1 MKKHLIVI
9 SFDAVSSKDLDILKN
24 YPNFKYIMDNGA
36 VIKNVDSVYPSLTY
50 PAHTTIVTGKYPCNH
65 GIINNTKL
73 EVNETKPDWYWYR
86 KNVKGKTLY
95 DVFNENGLTTAGIF
109 WPVSARSS
117 IKYNMPEIFP
127 TKKWHNQM
135 IMSGTGGNLLFQLD
149 INKKFSH
156 IRKGIS
162 EPELDDFSTEATKHT
177 IEKYKPN
184 LLLLH
189 LIDTDTHR
197 HYTGYGSKE
206 SNESLKRQD
215 RRLGEIIQSL
225 KNAGIFED
233 SIIVALGDHSQLDG
247 NNIIKL
253 NVLLQ
258 KNGLIEVDTEG
269 KIKSYKAIAKSC
281 DGSSYIYLKDKNDNE
296 TKLRV
301 RKLLD
306 DLKRNEKQPIEF
318 IFDSNE
324 AGKHG
329 ADSECCF
336 MVEANLGY
344 YFINEIQGDV
354 IEKMKNEDVGKKSHR
369 TFATH
374 GYCPSK
380 LDYGTFFIACGPGI
394 KSGVIVETG
403 NLINH
408 APTMAAMFG
417 FEMNDIDGN
426 VIKEILNGN

>member
-9 SFDAVSSKDLDILKN
+9 SFDAVSSKDLEILKN
-24 YPNFKYIMDNGA
+24 YPNFKYIMSNGA

-65 GIINNTKL
+65 GVINNTKL
-73 EVNETKPDWYWYR
+73 EINEPKPDWYWYR
-86 KNVKGKTLY
+86 KNIKGKTLY
-95 DVFNENGLTTAGIF
+95 DVFSENGLSTAGIF

-156 IRKGIS
+156 IRRGIS
-162 EPELDDFSTEATKHT
+162 EPELDDFSTEAMKHT
-177 IEKYKPN
+177 IKKYKPN
-184 LLLLH
+184 LVLLH

-225 KNAGIFED
+225 KDAEIFDD

-247 NNIIKL
+247 DKIIKL
-253 NVLLQ
+253 NVLLE
-258 KNGLIEVDTEG
+258 KNGLIDLDSDG
-269 KIKSYKAIAKSC
+269 KIKNYRAIAKSC
-281 DGSSYIYLKDKNDNE
+281 DGSAYIYLKDKND
-296 TKLRV
+296 TKS
-301 RKLLD
+301 KLKIKELLEE
-306 DLKRNEKQPIEF
+306 LKKDEKQPIDF
-318 IFDSNE
+318 ILDSNE
-324 AGKHG
+324 ARSYG
-329 ADSECCF
+329 ADGECSF
-336 MVEANLGY
+336 MVEANVGY

-354 IEKMKNEDVGKKSHR
+354 IENMKSEDVGKKSHR

-394 KSGVIVETG
+394 KKGVTVEKG
-403 NLINH
+403 SLINH

-417 FEMNDIDGN
+417 FKMDGIDGN
-426 VIKEILNGN
+426 VIKEILNEN